1 MTTQIDLEKAK
12 KKVKEDDALVEW
24 GKALMII
31 GEGLILFSKA
41 IDEIEEIK

>member
-1 MTTQIDLEKAK
+1 MAEKVAK
-12 KKVKEDDALVEW
+12 KKVSEKEDDALVEW

-41 IDEIEEIK
+41 IDEIEEL